1 MQPNERDT
9 GYVFDMLQFARE
21 ALDLAANVAINSPL
35 DQIRSRR
42 ALERTISLI
51 GEAANN
57 GSREFQRAHSEIP
70 WSEIIGQRNWL
81 VHGYRDIEL
90 RRIRDVVDNRLQPL
104 IAQLV
109 ALLPEPPSDPEP
121 EES

>member
-1 MQPNERDT
+1 MQPNERDA

-57 GSREFQRAHSEIP
+57 VSREFQRAHSEIP